1 MIWLLNDFD
10 LLSVLLH
17 ALTLSLEAL
26 LLGGVL
32 FLVVV
37 ALPGGA
43 NARALRA
50 CRRFVAWVAVGM
62 VVAEAA
68 SVAVETALLVG
79 NSGVTI
85 GSALTA
91 RPLLAEASAALFS
104 LLLMLLVRG
113 GVRKSESRTMR
124 VALLVGGVGVL
135 GSVVALSHAVS
146 RLDHRALLVGFT
158 ALHHLGTAAWIGAMP
173 YLLITL
179 KRTEE
184 VSIARRVVARFS
196 CMALMAAIFLV
207 GAGVGLAWFYI
218 GSPSGLYGTAYGVM
232 VMVKAYLL
240 VLILMLGAANWYV
253 RHEIEREPVRLL
265 ARLRRFA
272 EVEIG
277 LGFTAILAAASLT
290 SQPPAVD
297 LVQDR
302 LTMPEIEARLR
313 WEPPRLTSPPLAEL
327 TPASPIEVAVHRSQ
341 FSSVAASDA
350 NDVAWS
356 EYNHHWA
363 GIVVLLAGA
372 LALLSRFRRMRW
384 ARFWPVSFAG
394 LAVFIL
400 LRADPENW
408 PLGPR
413 PFWASFYAPD
423 VLQHRLYALLI
434 LAFAA
439 FECAVQAGKVR
450 LRWAQLAF
458 PLMCAVG
465 AALLLTHN
473 HSLGNVKDE
482 LLAEMS
488 HSSLALFGATAGWA
502 RWLELRLPREDGE
515 RRLAGYIWPVALML
529 VGLVLLD
536 YREA

>member
-1 MIWLLNDFD
+1 MP
-10 LLSVLLH
+10 S
-17 ALTLSLEAL
+17 
-26 LLGGVL
+26 
-32 FLVVV
+32 
-37 ALPGGA
+37 PG
-43 NARALRA
+43 
-50 CRRFVAWVAVGM
+50 W
-62 VVAEAA
+62 
-68 SVAVETALLVG
+68 
-79 NSGVTI
+79 
-85 GSALTA
+85 
-91 RPLLAEASAALFS
+91 
-104 LLLMLLVRG
+104 
-113 GVRKSESRTMR
+113 
-124 VALLVGGVGVL
+124 
-135 GSVVALSHAVS
+135 
-146 RLDHRALLVGFT
+146 DHRALLISFT
-158 ALHHLGTAAWIGAMP
+158 ALHHVGSAAWIGAMP
-173 YLLITL
+173 FLLIAL
-179 KRTEE
+179 KRTDD
-184 VSIARRVVARFS
+184 VSIARRIVARFS
-196 CMALMAAIFLV
+196 GMALVAAGLLV
-207 GAGVGLAWFYI
+207 GAGIGLACFYI
-218 GSPSGLYGTAYGVM
+218 GSPAGVYGTAYGVM

-240 VLILMLGAANWYV
+240 ALILMLGAANWYV
-253 RHEIEREPVRLL
+253 HREIEREPVRLL

-290 SQPPAVD
+290 SQPPAMD
-297 LVQDR
+297 LVHDR
-302 LTMPEIEARLR
+302 LTVHEIAARMH
-313 WEPPRLTSPPLAEL
+313 WEPPRLKSPPLAEL
-327 TPASPIEVAVHRSQ
+327 TPASSIQEAVQRSQ
-341 FSSVAASDA
+341 FSAKAASDA

-372 LALLSRFRRMRW
+372 LALLSRFKRMRW

-423 VLQHRLYALLI
+423 VLQHRFYALLI
-434 LAFAA
+434 LGFAG

-450 LRWAQLAF
+450 RRWAQLAF

-473 HSLGNVKDE
+473 HSLGNVRDE

-502 RWLELRLPREDGE
+502 RWLELRLPRDDGE